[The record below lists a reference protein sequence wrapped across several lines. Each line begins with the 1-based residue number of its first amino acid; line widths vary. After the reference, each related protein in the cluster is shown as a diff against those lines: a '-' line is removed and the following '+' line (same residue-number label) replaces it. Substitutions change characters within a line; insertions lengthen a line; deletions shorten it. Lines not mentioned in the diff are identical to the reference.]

1 MTNPHLTHVR
11 PSILQI
17 TPYKP
22 GKPIEALAR
31 ETGLADIIKLA
42 SNESALGPSPRAMAA
57 AQEALLQVVRYPEE
71 RDLKA
76 ALAEFHGIDPQQ
88 ITLGHGSSE
97 LFVHLATLLL
107 GPQRNAVYSQ
117 YAFEIYPIV
126 VKAAGALGREVP
138 AMGPHAAM
146 PFGHDLAAM
155 LEAVDRDTAIVFVAN
170 PNNPTGTHLEYDEL
184 AGFLERMPQHVMV
197 VLDEA
202 YVEYLG
208 DRYAQAT
215 LQLLQHFPNVVL
227 TRTFSKIHGLAG
239 LRVGY
244 AMSSAAVADLLNRV
258 RLPFNVGRPSLAAA
272 AASLQDTAHLE
283 QAFAINEEGRRYLV
297 ASLQEM
303 GLAVLPAAA
312 NFVTVALHNAQ
323 AIYEALLAQGI
334 IVRPLKSYGLPDYL
348 RITIGLP
355 RENQRFVAALRQLL
369 ARGAHL

>member
-1 MTNPHLTHVR
+1 MADHLTHVR
-11 PSILQI
+11 SSIMQI

-42 SNESALGPSPRAMAA
+42 SNESPLGPSPGALAA
-57 AQEALLQVVRYPEE
+57 AQEALLQVARYPEE
-71 RDLKA
+71 YNLKA
-76 ALAEFHGIDPQQ
+76 ALAEHHGIDPQE

-107 GPQRNAVYSQ
+107 GPQRNAIYSR

-126 VKAAGALGREVP
+126 VKAAGALGREV
-138 AMGPHAAM
+138 AALGPHASM

-155 LEAVDRDTAIVFVAN
+155 LEAVDEDTAVVFVAN
-170 PNNPTGTHLEYDEL
+170 PNNPTGTHLEHDEL
-184 AGFLERMPQHVMV
+184 ADFLERMPRHVVV

-202 YVEYLG
+202 YVEYMG
-208 DRYAQAT
+208 GGFARAS
-215 LQLLQHFPNVVL
+215 LQLVRRFPNVVL

-244 AMSSAAVADLLNRV
+244 AISGTDVADLLNRV

-272 AASLQDTAHLE
+272 VASLQDTAHLE
-283 QAFAINEEGRRYLV
+283 QAYAVNEEGRRFLV
-297 ASLQEM
+297 SSLQEM

-312 NFVTVALHNAQ
+312 NFVTVALDNAQ
-323 AIYEALLAQGI
+323 AIYEALLTHGI
-334 IVRPLKSYGLPDYL
+334 IVRPLKSYGLPGYL

-355 RENQRFVAALRQLL
+355 HENQRFVAALKRLL
-369 ARGAHL
+369 T

>member
-1 MTNPHLTHVR
+1 MSDHLTHVR
-11 PSILQI
+11 SSILQI

-42 SNESALGPSPRAMAA
+42 SNESPLGPSPRAMAA
-57 AQEALLQVVRYPEE
+57 AQEALLQVSRYPEE
-71 RDLKA
+71 YNLKA
-76 ALAEFHGIDPQQ
+76 ALAEHHDFDPQQ

-126 VKAAGALGREVP
+126 VKMAGAQGREVP
-138 AMGPHAAM
+138 ALGPKVSM

-155 LEAVDRDTAIVFVAN
+155 LDAVNDDTAIVFVAN
-170 PNNPTGTHLEYDEL
+170 PNNPTGSHLEHDEL
-184 AGFLERMPQHVMV
+184 ADFLERMPLHVVV

-202 YVEYLG
+202 YVEYMGEAFAKASLALV
-208 DRYAQAT
+208 RR
-215 LQLLQHFPNVVL
+215 FPNVVL

-244 AMSSAAVADLLNRV
+244 AISGADMADLLNRV

-272 AASLQDTAHLE
+272 VASLQDTAHLE
-283 QAFAINEEGRRYLV
+283 QACAINEEGRRYLV
-297 ASLQEM
+297 AALQEM
-303 GLAVLPAAA
+303 GLVVLPAAA
-312 NFVTVALHNAQ
+312 NFVTVALDDAQ

-334 IVRPLKSYGLPDYL
+334 IVRPLKSYGLPGHL

-355 RENQRFVAALRQLL
+355 HENQRFVTTLKRLL
-369 ARGAHL
+369 T

>member
-11 PSILQI
+11 PPILEI
-17 TPYKP
+17 TPYQP
-22 GKPIEALAR
+22 GKPIEAVAR

-42 SNESALGPSPRAMAA
+42 SNESPLGPSPRALAA
-57 AQEALLQVVRYPEE
+57 AQEAMLHIARYPEE
-71 RDLKA
+71 YDLKA
-76 ALAEFHGIDPQQ
+76 ALAEFHSVDPQQ

-138 AMGPHAAM
+138 ALGPQARM

-155 LEAVDRDTAIVFVAN
+155 LAAVDRDTAMVFVTN
-170 PNNPTGTHLEYDEL
+170 PNNPTGTHLGYDEL
-184 AGFLERMPQHVMV
+184 ASFLERMPRHVMV

-202 YVEYLG
+202 YVEYMG
-208 DRYAQAT
+208 DRQAKVG
-215 LQLLQHFPNVVL
+215 LHLLQHFPNVVL

-244 AMSSAAVADLLNRV
+244 AITSTAVADLLNRV

-283 QAFAINEEGRRYLV
+283 RAFAINQEGRRFLV
-297 ASLQEM
+297 TALQEM
-303 GLAVLPAAA
+303 GLTVLPAAA
-312 NFVTVALHNAQ
+312 NFVTVALPEAQ
-323 AIYEALLAQGI
+323 AVYEALLAQGI

-355 RENQRFVAALRQLL
+355 HENQRFVAALRRLL
-369 ARGAHL
+369 A